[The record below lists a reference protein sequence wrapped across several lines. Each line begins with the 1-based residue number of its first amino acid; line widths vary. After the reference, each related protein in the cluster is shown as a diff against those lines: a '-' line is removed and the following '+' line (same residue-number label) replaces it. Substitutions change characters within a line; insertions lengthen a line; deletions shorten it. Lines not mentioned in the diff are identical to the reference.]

1 MSGFASAPVVL
12 AGCSYELP
20 AVLHLPGGHHVA
32 GRDPGNADQ
41 PGADLSARRLPL
53 RGVVVR

>member
-1 MSGFASAPVVL
+1 MSGFASAPTIL
-12 AGCSYELP
+12 AVCSYELP
-20 AVLHLPGGHHVA
+20 AVLHLLGGHHVA

-41 PGADLSARRLPL
+41 PGAAAPPL